1 MPRDGGCLM
10 AVELLPEGLSEVFE
24 PFIPVV
30 EAKPRRGGRPGLADR
45 AWLTALYS
53 SCAVGFLGRC
63 YRKKW
68 AVAPE

>member
-1 MPRDGGCLM
+1 M
-10 AVELLPEGLSEVFE
+10 AIELLPEGLSEVVE

-30 EAKPRRGGRPGLADR
+30 EAKPRGERPGLADR
-45 AWLTALYS
+45 AWLTELYLS
-53 SCAVGFLGRC
+53 RAVGFLGRC